1 MLAAPEGLACRRE
14 CTLRTQATTG
24 QPEQPAFPA
33 QWFYGL
39 YVISSVRRA
48 FWPPSPSRTS
58 CEKLDPSVGQGNRIW
73 IWKAIALI
81 CKKDSEDGSRITE
94 IVGWANS

>member
-1 MLAAPEGLACRRE
+1 MLAAPASLACKE
-14 CTLRTQATTG
+14 AAQLRTQATQV

-48 FWPPSPSRTS
+48 VWPPSPLAKPPARNLIPASGDRDRTISPSARMLSSAHDALSTLTSTASRF
-58 CEKLDPSVGQGNRIW
+58 LRP
-73 IWKAIALI
+73 
-81 CKKDSEDGSRITE
+81 
-94 IVGWANS
+94 

>member
-1 MLAAPEGLACRRE
+1 MDAVRAATKRG
-14 CTLRTQATTG
+14 
-24 QPEQPAFPA
+24 
-33 QWFYGL
+33 
-39 YVISSVRRA
+39 
-48 FWPPSPSRTS
+48 SRTAKS
-58 CEKLDPSVGQGNRIW
+58 CGPDPPTLQGNRIW

>member
-1 MLAAPEGLACRRE
+1 LRWTTHQQRTAKSCGPDPP
-14 CTLRTQATTG
+14 TL
-24 QPEQPAFPA
+24 
-33 QWFYGL
+33 
-39 YVISSVRRA
+39 
-48 FWPPSPSRTS
+48 
-58 CEKLDPSVGQGNRIW
+58 QGNRIW